1 MTEKY
6 ASWLF
11 KINALI
17 NRTLSL
23 RAIVDPVRMTAP
35 FGGVAPNYPF
45 LVRLWAGL
53 VFMIGCMFWET
64 GCNIRGKRALIK
76 YNWIAKSIVAIS
88 TKLGYFSGDVTVRL
102 MALIMLTNGV
112 WIPFMLYFDLAIR
125 KEAKSHA

>member
-23 RAIVDPVRMTAP
+23 RAIVDPVGMTAP

-45 LVRLWAGL
+45 LVLGDGVEHSR
-53 VFMIGCMFWET
+53 ET
-64 GCNIRGKRALIK
+64 GADQVQLDREEHR
-76 YNWIAKSIVAIS
+76 
-88 TKLGYFSGDVTVRL
+88 R
-102 MALIMLTNGV
+102 
-112 WIPFMLYFDLAIR
+112 PFPPRWATSAAM
-125 KEAKSHA
+125 